1 MFDPTDLLG
10 EVKHTQTHVQRERE
24 VEEEREKGRERGLG
38 ERERGGERERKRE
51 RGREREGG
59 ERESKNPT
67 LSLILSTMDAYFL
80 SSVLSVSVSKLFS
93 V

>member
-38 ERERGGERERKRE
+38 ERERGREREKEREGERER
-51 RGREREGG
+51 GG